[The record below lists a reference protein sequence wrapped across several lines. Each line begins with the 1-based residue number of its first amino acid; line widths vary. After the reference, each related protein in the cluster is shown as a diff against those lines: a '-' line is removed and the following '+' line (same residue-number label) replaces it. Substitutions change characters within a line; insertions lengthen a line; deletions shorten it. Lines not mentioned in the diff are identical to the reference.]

1 MLRIKV
7 LSGTAVKCLSH
18 RRALLF
24 AGPLGCRP
32 GNIHGMDTLRLV
44 SPNLPA
50 SSHGHNMVK
59 LLTFAEN
66 YFYLQCVN
74 SNIKSSSRGT

>member
-24 AGPLGCRP
+24 AGPLGCQP
-32 GNIHGMDTLRLV
+32 GNIHGNGH
-44 SPNLPA
+44 SPA
-50 SSHGHNMVK
+50 SVTKLACIIPWTQHGQVTNFCRK
-59 LLTFAEN
+59 LLLTPT
-66 YFYLQCVN
+66 C
-74 SNIKSSSRGT
+74 